1 MVIGILLNEMK
12 RVLLHI
18 CCADCAIYPLNKLR
32 EEKIEVTGFWYN
44 PNIHPYTEYQK
55 RLMTLGYYTQRASLP
70 LIYKDEYDLEG
81 WLKNLDVR
89 YQMSDIRCER
99 CYRMRLKETVKIA
112 KENKFDSFTTTLL
125 YSKHQKHDLIK
136 EICQS
141 LADKNGLEFY
151 CRDFREGWKEGIEI
165 SKKMGLYRQNYCGC
179 IFSEKERYANTRE

>member
-1 MVIGILLNEMK
+1 MK